1 MQHSEEM
8 EPKGGVSITLAPN
21 STYNAEDL
29 VIHRKYKGEHDEN
42 LVKWTR
48 SEIKGK
54 DAPQGDG
61 EEKTSKEYVIW
72 MRRPEMEACC
82 PHLLSLEGVKSVP
95 TAAQAASA
103 LQQPRLL
110 ELPEGDDSLHE
121 MAEDIN
127 HLVLRAQRIMRKSGQ
142 KPGGAGVKMLSNTI
156 SILSAYAKIG
166 ALANI
171 FRESG
176 AMDIL
181 LSLLSSQDL
190 DVRRSASDMLRSL
203 ATYDSGSRAYVLLQ
217 LTRSDS
223 GQAARSTD
231 QSRQMVLDLFA
242 DTASGDESELFFS
255 GITLPPVR
263 ETDSNG
269 VNILQCML
277 FLNYH

>member
-1 MQHSEEM
+1 MD
-8 EPKGGVSITLAPN
+8 PKGGVSITLAPN
-21 STYNAEDL
+21 STYNAADL

-48 SEIKGK
+48 SENKGR
-54 DAPQGDG
+54 DAPQAEA
-61 EEKTSKEYVIW
+61 EEKTSKEYLIW

-82 PHLLSLEGVKSVP
+82 PRLLSLEGVKSVP
-95 TAAQAASA
+95 TAAQA
-103 LQQPRLL
+103 LQQPRLW
-110 ELPEGDDSLHE
+110 EVPEGDDSLHE

-127 HLVLRAQRIMRKSGQ
+127 NLVLRAQRIMRTSGQ

-242 DTASGDESELFFS
+242 DTASGDESELFLS

-263 ETDSNG
+263 GTDSI
-269 VNILQCML
+269 V
-277 FLNYH
+277 